1 MQVEHTETY
10 KGFNIEVG
18 FGINGI
24 VGFYGDAKGEFSTE
38 NAGGFSSMNE
48 CVDYCKHGVEKLIQQ
63 DAIDA
68 EEEI

>member
-1 MQVEHTETY
+1 MRVRHTETY
-10 KGFNIEVG
+10 KEFNIEVG
-18 FGINGI
+18 FGIDNRI

-38 NAGGFSSMNE
+38 NAGGFSSMSE

-68 EEEI
+68 EE